1 MAAEAE
7 AEAEAPLDE
16 DDDELFDD
24 EDLLAAARIL
34 ARRRTCDA
42 GACV

>member
-7 AEAEAPLDE
+7 AEEAPLDE

-34 ARRRTCDA
+34 ASRRTCDA
-42 GACV
+42 GVCV